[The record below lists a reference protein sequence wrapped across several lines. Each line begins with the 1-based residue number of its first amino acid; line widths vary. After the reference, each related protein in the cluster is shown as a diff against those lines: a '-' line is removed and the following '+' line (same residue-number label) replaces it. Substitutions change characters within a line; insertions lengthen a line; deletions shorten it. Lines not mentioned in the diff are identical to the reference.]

1 MIMTCCNECLVTHI
15 NAEIEPKET
24 TRSCNNKDCRCHM
37 QTKYFPDAE
46 FVKFIK
52 DLGDRAQLKVIEG
65 KFRWVIDDEYIARP
79 QEANEA

>member
-1 MIMTCCNECLVTHI
+1 
-15 NAEIEPKET
+15 
-24 TRSCNNKDCRCHM
+24 M

-46 FVKFIK
+46 FVDFIK
-52 DLGDRAQLKVIEG
+52 SQGDNAALKVIEG

>member
-1 MIMTCCNECLVTHI
+1 
-15 NAEIEPKET
+15 
-24 TRSCNNKDCRCHM
+24 M